1 MSEKG
6 CIFDLDGVICHTD
19 EFHYLAWKKLSDD
32 IGLRFDRDMN
42 SLLRGVSRKES
53 FEIILR
59 QNNRILSENVI
70 NEIIDKKNRLYR
82 QYLEMMKPED
92 LEKDVVSVLRNLREN
107 GVRVGLGSSSK
118 NASFILEKLC
128 ITDEFD
134 AVVDGNDIERSK
146 PDPQVFILAADKLN
160 VKPSDCFVVED
171 AVSGIQA
178 GTSAGMKC
186 ISYRCSVDMKG
197 FTVRRADNFEQIKE
211 IVLNG

>member
-92 LEKDVVSVLRNLREN
+92 LEKDVVSVLRILREN
-107 GVRVGLGSSSK
+107 GVYVGLGSSSK

-146 PDPQVFILAADKLN
+146 PDPQVFLLAADKLN

-186 ISYRCSVDMKG
+186 ISYRCFVDMKG